1 MVTGGLASLLLHLL
15 CLQVEAAAQLGCHG
29 DEPGSYTSAHRPEGG
44 GSARLDLGGGNT
56 MKAFLKSPD
65 GILALRPKITTIG
78 RHEDSDIILKS
89 LGIEEHHA
97 AIEFS
102 DSENS
107 FILRDFNSTHGTFVN
122 DCHIQNAAV
131 KVSPGDILR
140 FGSNGTAFELVLEN
154 GPQVSRPPVSRR
166 VAWPGQL
173 HLVTEAKPP
182 SPVAASQFPSLQSQR
197 SPPISRSWSY
207 GGSGTLPHPPLRK
220 RPVNAW
226 GRPVASPSFS
236 PDAFIKPSAPI
247 PGSGAAIGPL
257 TTVHQGDA
265 FLKERDEVI
274 LKMGNEISRLSG
286 FESECS
292 RKDTVIANL
301 QNEIAMMT
309 EKMMAALAK
318 KDAEFHQ
325 KLVDFEQD
333 VSAKT
338 KEIKAL
344 KEEVCNLQSNTS
356 EVLYH
361 SLSERDLQIAHWKQ
375 ETEALKKSY
384 SLTTGLVTS
393 LQKDITSKDHNI
405 QQLKIEVEKFRRES
419 REKDN
424 QLAQVS
430 AQCARIKEEMKREF
444 REREVNAYQNQIS
457 ELELQVKRYK
467 QDINKFRTEHGMLTN
482 KLAEKTKAEGDLK
495 KECERRSQ
503 QLQEMGRRERLIKSD
518 LELAATQAQRFRHQ
532 LSEALFSQLPE
543 KALTDQ
549 QIVEKIEEI
558 QVNSEEYCQREALLK
573 EELLAKNSEIEEV
586 SKNVELLKKA
596 LDGLQDF
603 LGTSYCSS
611 SLRKEI
617 CNLQNLCLTPP
628 ALGVQTSTA
637 GVLCSLLGWVDAVE
651 CLLRDV
657 GLDVSGSEKGMA
669 SYMKKLLGK
678 HHETMAKLQTLQNQL
693 KMAEMS
699 QDSLLQEKLNE
710 LKEKLEEQFQD
721 RERELQE
728 NEKVLEGL
736 AALEEAKLKEAI
748 DEEKKKVRDLEAQ
761 MKRSAE
767 VIELKTK
774 SEEALNAKIKK
785 ALESLEEATR
795 RKTVA
800 EEKLTVWEKRLKSIE
815 NENEMQKQKHQEEI
829 TEYKEQ
835 IKQHSKT
842 IVDLENKFVEAVQ
855 KLKEE
860 NAKLQKQIED
870 MQRESCKLLPAHP
883 PEVPCPEGS
892 DVFLKEGLA
901 AAKHEIVSNQAVIS
915 ELKKELSEARAR
927 VSDVIGE
934 LSEKQKMELEQK
946 RHLVHSQAHELNQ
959 LREKLFEMSKLVD
972 QKDADLKAQSEE
984 LRNIRGKLQKLAT
997 ERKEKADEPKKI
1009 AQHKSVQTRSSTP
1022 DEAPTGKKVSSVSLA
1037 DLGARCK
1044 GSRHEEIISRQKG
1057 ALAELRQRVRM
1068 LERGHPLGFEERIG
1082 EPLRVLKKGPA
1093 EKGDERTEKEQVTT
1107 LMTAADANQ
1116 LQSSVSRTD
1125 PNLTIERT
1133 AKLEMADA
1141 LDLSENMY
1149 LNLIQDL
1156 ANLVNV
1162 KELTGMQTVK
1172 HLPYDE
1178 REKLGVRRQKDLGLL
1193 FDKIRKLKDRLER
1206 KESLLKEY
1214 ERDVGQFRTNK
1225 QTLQAC
1231 QSELAKLADK
1241 IYREAEEKALLKEA
1255 LERTKLQLTQ
1265 EKKLNRALKQHK
1277 NQLEERKS
1285 EISSCYACTLKF
1297 RDSKAAAPKKPFPEK
1312 QVVAGP
1318 GAACKKRVHCST
1330 SA

>member
-1 MVTGGLASLLLHLL
+1 
-15 CLQVEAAAQLGCHG
+15 
-29 DEPGSYTSAHRPEGG
+29 
-44 GSARLDLGGGNT
+44 

-154 GPQVSRPPVSRR
+154 GPQVSRPPPVSRR

-173 HLVTEAKPP
+173 HLVTETKPP

-226 GRPVASPSFS
+226 GRLVASPSFS

-257 TTVHQGDA
+257 TNVHQGDA
-265 FLKERDEVI
+265 LLKERDEVI

-325 KLVDFEQD
+325 KLVDIEQD

-467 QDINKFRTEHGMLTN
+467 EDINKFRTEHGMLTN

-518 LELAATQAQRFRHQ
+518 LDLAAAQAQRFRHQ
-532 LSEALFSQLPE
+532 LTEALFSQLPE

-558 QVNSEEYCQREALLK
+558 QVTSEEYCQREALLK

-586 SKNVELLKKA
+586 SGNVELLKKA

-603 LGTSYCSS
+603 LGTSYCSN

-699 QDSLLQEKLNE
+699 QDSFLQEKLNE
-710 LKEKLEEQFQD
+710 LKEKLEEQFRD

-761 MKRSAE
+761 MKRLAE

-785 ALESLEEATR
+785 AVESLEEATR

-815 NENEMQKQKHQEEI
+815 NENEMQKQKHQVEI

-835 IKQHSKT
+835 NKQHSKT

-855 KLKEE
+855 KLKAAKEE

-946 RHLVHSQAHELNQ
+946 RRLVHSQAHELNQ

-984 LRNIRGKLQKLAT
+984 LRNIRGKLQELAT
-997 ERKEKADEPKKI
+997 ERKEKAGEPKKI

-1022 DEAPTGKKVSSVSLA
+1022 DEAPTSKKVSSVSLA

-1297 RDSKAAAPKKPFPEK
+1297 RDSKMAAPKKPFPEK

>member
-1 MVTGGLASLLLHLL
+1 
-15 CLQVEAAAQLGCHG
+15 
-29 DEPGSYTSAHRPEGG
+29 
-44 GSARLDLGGGNT
+44 

-154 GPQVSRPPVSRR
+154 GPQVKVSRPPPVSRR

-173 HLVTEAKPP
+173 HLVTETKPP

-226 GRPVASPSFS
+226 GRLVASPSFS

-257 TTVHQGDA
+257 TNVHQGDA
-265 FLKERDEVI
+265 LLKER
-274 LKMGNEISRLSG
+274 
-286 FESECS
+286 
-292 RKDTVIANL
+292 
-301 QNEIAMMT
+301 
-309 EKMMAALAK
+309 
-318 KDAEFHQ
+318 
-325 KLVDFEQD
+325 
-333 VSAKT
+333 
-338 KEIKAL
+338 
-344 KEEVCNLQSNTS
+344 VCNLQSNTS

-467 QDINKFRTEHGMLTN
+467 EDINKFRTEHGMLTN

-518 LELAATQAQRFRHQ
+518 LDLAAAQAQRFRHQ
-532 LSEALFSQLPE
+532 LTEALFSQLPE

-558 QVNSEEYCQREALLK
+558 QVTSEEYCQREALLK

-586 SKNVELLKKA
+586 SGNVELLKKA

-603 LGTSYCSS
+603 LGTSYCSN

-699 QDSLLQEKLNE
+699 QDSFLQEKLNE
-710 LKEKLEEQFQD
+710 LKEKLEEQFRD

-761 MKRSAE
+761 MKRLAE

-785 ALESLEEATR
+785 AVESLEEATR

-815 NENEMQKQKHQEEI
+815 NENEMQKQKHQVEI

-835 IKQHSKT
+835 NKQHSKT

-855 KLKEE
+855 KLKAAKEE

-946 RHLVHSQAHELNQ
+946 RRLVHSQAHELNQ

-984 LRNIRGKLQKLAT
+984 LRNIRGKLQELAT
-997 ERKEKADEPKKI
+997 ERKEKAGEPKKI

-1022 DEAPTGKKVSSVSLA
+1022 DEAPTSKKVSSVSLA

-1297 RDSKAAAPKKPFPEK
+1297 RDSKMAAPKKPFPEK

>member
-1 MVTGGLASLLLHLL
+1 
-15 CLQVEAAAQLGCHG
+15 
-29 DEPGSYTSAHRPEGG
+29 
-44 GSARLDLGGGNT
+44 

-154 GPQVSRPPVSRR
+154 GPQVKVSRPPPVSRR

-173 HLVTEAKPP
+173 HLVTETKPP

-226 GRPVASPSFS
+226 GRLVASPSFS

-257 TTVHQGDA
+257 TNVHQGDA
-265 FLKERDEVI
+265 LLKERDEVI

-325 KLVDFEQD
+325 KLVDIEQD

-430 AQCARIKEEMKREF
+430 AQ
-444 REREVNAYQNQIS
+444 QIS

-467 QDINKFRTEHGMLTN
+467 EDINKFRTEHGMLTN

-518 LELAATQAQRFRHQ
+518 LDLAAAQAQRFRHQ
-532 LSEALFSQLPE
+532 LTEALFSQLPE

-558 QVNSEEYCQREALLK
+558 QVTSEEYCQREALLK

-586 SKNVELLKKA
+586 SGNVELLKKA

-603 LGTSYCSS
+603 LGTSYCSN

-699 QDSLLQEKLNE
+699 QDSFLQEKLNE
-710 LKEKLEEQFQD
+710 LKEKLEEQFRD

-761 MKRSAE
+761 MKRLAE

-785 ALESLEEATR
+785 AVESLEEATR

-815 NENEMQKQKHQEEI
+815 NENEMQKQKHQVEI

-835 IKQHSKT
+835 NKQHSKT

-855 KLKEE
+855 KLKAAKEE

-946 RHLVHSQAHELNQ
+946 RRLVHSQAHELNQ

-984 LRNIRGKLQKLAT
+984 LRNIRGKLQELAT
-997 ERKEKADEPKKI
+997 ERKEKAGEPKKI

-1022 DEAPTGKKVSSVSLA
+1022 DEAPTSKKVSSVSLA

-1297 RDSKAAAPKKPFPEK
+1297 RDSKMAAPKKPFPEK

>member
-1 MVTGGLASLLLHLL
+1 
-15 CLQVEAAAQLGCHG
+15 
-29 DEPGSYTSAHRPEGG
+29 
-44 GSARLDLGGGNT
+44 

-140 FGSNGTAFELVLEN
+140 FGSNGTGLELVLEN
-154 GPQVSRPPVSRR
+154 GPQVKVSHPPVSRR

-173 HLVTEAKPP
+173 HLVTETKP
-182 SPVAASQFPSLQSQR
+182 STVAASQFPSLQSQR

-257 TTVHQGDA
+257 TNVHQGDA
-265 FLKERDEVI
+265 LLKER
-274 LKMGNEISRLSG
+274 
-286 FESECS
+286 
-292 RKDTVIANL
+292 
-301 QNEIAMMT
+301 
-309 EKMMAALAK
+309 
-318 KDAEFHQ
+318 
-325 KLVDFEQD
+325 
-333 VSAKT
+333 
-338 KEIKAL
+338 
-344 KEEVCNLQSNTS
+344 VCNLQSNTS

-375 ETEALKKSY
+375 ETDALKKSY

-405 QQLKIEVEKFRRES
+405 QQLKMEVEKFRRES

-424 QLAQVS
+424 QLAKVS
-430 AQCARIKEEMKREF
+430 AQCARIKEEMKHEF
-444 REREVNAYQNQIS
+444 REREVNAYQKQIS
-457 ELELQVKRYK
+457 DLELQVKRSK
-467 QDINKFRTEHGMLTN
+467 EDINKFRTEHGILTN
-482 KLAEKTKAEGDLK
+482 KLAEKTKAEGNLK

-503 QLQEMGRRERLIKSD
+503 QLQEMGRRERLNKSHLD
-518 LELAATQAQRFRHQ
+518 LAANQAQRFRHQ
-532 LSEALFSQLPE
+532 LTKALFSQLPE

-558 QVNSEEYCQREALLK
+558 QVTREEYCQREALLK

-586 SKNVELLKKA
+586 SENVELLKKA

-611 SLRKEI
+611 SLKKEI

-628 ALGVQTSTA
+628 ALGVQASTA
-637 GVLCSLLGWVDAVE
+637 GILCSLLGWVDAVE

-657 GLDVSGSEKGMA
+657 GLDVSGSGKGMA
-669 SYMKKLLGK
+669 SYMKMLLGK
-678 HHETMAKLQTLQNQL
+678 HHETTAKLQTLQNQL

-710 LKEKLEEQFQD
+710 LKEKLEKQFQD
-721 RERELQE
+721 REQELLE
-728 NEKVLEGL
+728 NEKVHRKVLEGL

-748 DEEKKKVRDLEAQ
+748 DEEKKKVQDLEVQ
-761 MKRSAE
+761 MKRSTE

-774 SEEALNAKIKK
+774 SEEALNAKIRK
-785 ALESLEEATR
+785 ALESLEEAKG

-800 EEKLTVWEKRLKSIE
+800 EEKLSVWEKRMKSIE
-815 NENEMQKQKHQEEI
+815 NENEMQKRKHQEEI

-855 KLKEE
+855 KLKVENEE
-860 NAKLQKQIED
+860 KAKLQKQIED
-870 MQRESCKLLPAHP
+870 MQRESCKLLPAPP
-883 PEVPCPEGS
+883 PEVPCPEAS
-892 DVFLKEGLA
+892 NVFLKEGLA
-901 AAKHEIVSNQAVIS
+901 AAKHEIGSNQAVIS

-946 RHLVHSQAHELNQ
+946 RRLVLSQAHKLNQ

-972 QKDADLKAQSEE
+972 QKDADFKAQSEE
-984 LRNIRGKLQKLAT
+984 LRNIRGKLQEVAT
-997 ERKEKADEPKKI
+997 EMKEKAGEPKKI
-1009 AQHKSVQTRSSTP
+1009 AQHKSVQTRSSSP
-1022 DEAPTGKKVSSVSLA
+1022 DEVPTSKKVSSVSLA

-1068 LERGHPLGFEERIG
+1068 LEKGHPLGFEERIG

-1107 LMTAADANQ
+1107 LLTAADANQ

-1149 LNLIQDL
+1149 LSLIQDL

-1214 ERDVGQFRTNK
+1214 ERDVGQSRTNK
-1225 QTLQAC
+1225 HTLQAC
-1231 QSELAKLADK
+1231 QSELAKLGDK

-1265 EKKLNRALKQHK
+1265 EKKLNRALRQHK
-1277 NQLEERKS
+1277 NQLEEKKS

-1297 RDSKAAAPKKPFPEK
+1297 RDRKVGNCPAS
-1312 QVVAGP
+1312 VV
-1318 GAACKKRVHCST
+1318 RVPLSRQAT
-1330 SA
+1330 NEDSWII

>member
-1 MVTGGLASLLLHLL
+1 
-15 CLQVEAAAQLGCHG
+15 
-29 DEPGSYTSAHRPEGG
+29 
-44 GSARLDLGGGNT
+44 

-154 GPQVSRPPVSRR
+154 GPQVKVSRPPPVSRR

-173 HLVTEAKPP
+173 HLVTETKPP

-257 TTVHQGDA
+257 TNVHQGDA
-265 FLKERDEVI
+265 LLKER
-274 LKMGNEISRLSG
+274 
-286 FESECS
+286 
-292 RKDTVIANL
+292 
-301 QNEIAMMT
+301 
-309 EKMMAALAK
+309 
-318 KDAEFHQ
+318 
-325 KLVDFEQD
+325 
-333 VSAKT
+333 
-338 KEIKAL
+338 
-344 KEEVCNLQSNTS
+344 VCNLQSNTS

-405 QQLKIEVEKFRRES
+405 QQLKTEVEKFRRES

-467 QDINKFRTEHGMLTN
+467 EDINKFRTEHGMLTN

-518 LELAATQAQRFRHQ
+518 LDLAAAQAQRFRHQ
-532 LSEALFSQLPE
+532 LTEALFSQLPE

-558 QVNSEEYCQREALLK
+558 QVTSEEYCQREALLK

-586 SKNVELLKKA
+586 SGNVELLKKA

-699 QDSLLQEKLNE
+699 QDSLLQKKLNE
-710 LKEKLEEQFQD
+710 LKEKLEEQFRD

-748 DEEKKKVRDLEAQ
+748 DEEKTKVRDLEAQ
-761 MKRSAE
+761 MKRLAE

-855 KLKEE
+855 KLKVAKEE

-984 LRNIRGKLQKLAT
+984 LRNIRGKLQELAT
-997 ERKEKADEPKKI
+997 ERKEKAGEPKKI

-1022 DEAPTGKKVSSVSLA
+1022 DEAPTSKKVSSVSLA

-1297 RDSKAAAPKKPFPEK
+1297 RDSKMAAPKKPFPEK